1 MKKGFYFLS
10 ILLICSC
17 TSNTI
22 LKAPEDLIPKDT
34 MRILL
39 QDMQIATSSQF
50 FKNNN
55 LEKNVN
61 YMAFVFDKYKID
73 SVRFKASNLYYMSR
87 IDEYKEILENSKKG
101 LETLKKYYE
110 DIRNKQDSLRRDSI
124 KKLKSKK
131 LNIDS
136 LHKIIDKNLKTLDTV
151 AKPNL

>member
-1 MKKGFYFLS
+1 
-10 ILLICSC
+10 
-17 TSNTI
+17 
-22 LKAPEDLIPKDT
+22 